1 MGDVLVV
8 KLAIVVQAMRDVFSK
23 RRVLQRFSS
32 FSAR

>member
-23 RRVLQRFSS
+23 RRVLERFIQ
-32 FSAR
+32 FF